1 MSGVTLGFVH
11 CSGSRLPAE
20 ENAIGRAL
28 RARASLHPC
37 GGKVATMR
45 CRRKGRLSHRSEDR
59 VMRDGRRRRRRCVQW
74 WHRERADDR
83 DGAHAGHGAS
93 PSHCPHFVPIL
104 TAFRAAESRIKR
116 VGRPLIR
123 SATTDLPPVSPAGC
137 TGECTSAPAAKP
149 GTRKTRL
156 EAGSQLGRDGG
167 GAGDRTRVRSRVP
180 CDIYECSPGID
191 LTRAAPWD
199 QARLRPASVYVPPG
213 AEAPPGGEAACIN
226 VGSDFHS
233 REAGRRQAEA

>member
-1 MSGVTLGFVH
+1 MYS
-11 CSGSRLPAE
+11 
-20 ENAIGRAL
+20 
-28 RARASLHPC
+28 
-37 GGKVATMR
+37 
-45 CRRKGRLSHRSEDR
+45 CRKRRLSQRSQHR
-59 VMRDGRRRRRRCVQW
+59 VMRRGWGRCRSSRQG

-83 DGAHAGHGAS
+83 TGAHASHNAS
-93 PSHCPHFVPIL
+93 GSYCPHFVPIL
-104 TAFRAAESRIKR
+104 TAVQAAEWLIESFAQRYSRPQHSLATGPGGYHRR
-116 VGRPLIR
+116 VYVTIR
-123 SATTDLPPVSPAGC
+123 SETRNRQNPARGRI
-137 TGECTSAPAAKP
+137 PD
-149 GTRKTRL
+149 
-156 EAGSQLGRDGG
+156 QLDGG

-213 AEAPPGGEAACIN
+213 AEAPPGGEAAGIN